1 MGLTM
6 AKHPLRPGYA
16 LLVCDVDAG
25 NAGKGAARR
34 PDDRPV
40 DVLPFSQKRRFDLH
54 QLLAMN
60 FN

>member
-1 MGLTM
+1 MGLAM

-34 PDDRPV
+34 PDDRPC
-40 DVLPFSQKRRFDLH
+40 RRFAVLTK
-54 QLLAMN
+54 API
-60 FN
+60 

>member
-1 MGLTM
+1 MVERSTPESSTPVPVAPMIG
-6 AKHPLRPGYA
+6 
-16 LLVCDVDAG
+16 
-25 NAGKGAARR
+25 
-34 PDDRPV
+34 PV